1 MKRNIEQRIRELLL
15 SLDDGLNNTI
25 NPYRMYGYSAFDTFY
40 DRRNKG
46 CIMIDCH
53 RLTDCYDEELYE
65 YVIKRPKRFI
75 LVTSDMLELE
85 DDIRRKFA
93 RKIAYEKRIPEL
105 LSALDNDSSMKFYEQ
120 IKIHFLEDTWT
131 AYRLDYYDKTFKK
144 LSKRSGI

>member
-1 MKRNIEQRIRELLL
+1 MKNNIEKTIRELLL
-15 SLDDGLNNTI
+15 SLDDGLDNTI
-25 NPYRMYGYSAFDTFY
+25 NPYRMYGYPAFDTFY

-46 CIMIDCH
+46 CIMVDCH
-53 RLTDCYDEELYE
+53 RLTDFYDEELYE

-75 LVTSDMLELE
+75 LVTNDMLELE

-93 RKIAYEKRIPEL
+93 RKIAHRENIPEL

-120 IKIHFLEDTWT
+120 IKIHSLADTWT